1 MFSIIY
7 DKLSRYNSGHFI
19 KANTPKNIRI
29 RHQLIGDDQKS
40 VNRSSHLLN
49 DLKEANTS
57 CSWQNNE

>member
-40 VNRSSHLLN
+40 VT
-49 DLKEANTS
+49 DQATY
-57 CSWQNNE
+57 